1 MLSTVCRRSVNI
13 YMIVILYYR
22 QMCYTFYGFV
32 FQNRFDRLISR
43 NVSVQIESDLH
54 LKSKKE
60 SLNWLNYLT
69 NFKVLDAIFM
79 VNQVP

>member
-1 MLSTVCRRSVNI
+1 MHDT
-13 YMIVILYYR
+13 LYGYI
-22 QMCYTFYGFV
+22 

-54 LKSKKE
+54 LKSKEE

-69 NFKVLDAIFM
+69 NLKVIDAIFV
-79 VNQVP
+79 VNQVL